1 MRYMRKVVGRRAY
14 YFFCFRYCGNE
25 KKVVTLQSLC
35 VAADEEL

>member
-1 MRYMRKVVGRRAY
+1 MSEKSSKSLVY

-25 KKVVTLQSLC
+25 KKVVTLQPLC